1 MKKLTLLLMVAAIDM
16 LLTVGCGGENDVLNN
31 GGDGTQFNV
40 KYEVR
45 FLTQGAVK
53 ISHKDINGNQITGD
67 PVTTNWERDYTFK
80 DRVDALLDVE
90 VSEVTSTNSVTVQLA
105 IFIDGNRVQQATS
118 IITLDKKSNLS
129 ATRP

>member
-1 MKKLTLLLMVAAIDM
+1 MKKLTLLLMVAAIGI
-16 LLTVGCGGENDVLNN
+16 LLTVGCGGENNVLNN

-53 ISHKDINGNQITGD
+53 ISHKDINGNEITGD
-67 PVTTNWERDYTFK
+67 PVTTNWEREYTFK

-90 VSEVTSTNSVTVQLA
+90 ASEATPTNSVTVQLA

-129 ATRP
+129 YTLP

>member
-1 MKKLTLLLMVAAIDM
+1 MKKSLLLIVAAISM
-16 LLTVGCGGENDVLNN
+16 LLTLGCGGENNVVGS
-31 GGDGTQFNV
+31 GGNGTQFNV

-53 ISHKDINGNQITGD
+53 ISHKDINGNEITDD
-67 PVTTNWERDYTFK
+67 PVTTNWEGEYTFK

-90 VSEVTSTNSVTVQLA
+90 ASEVTPANSVTVQLA
-105 IFIDGNRVQQATS
+105 IFVDGNRVQQATS

-129 ATRP
+129 YTLP